1 MDEIAEK
8 QAQIAELTEI
18 LNNPFKLDE
27 VVQSE
32 FDYMKQKYG
41 DERKTD
47 VSDDTSLLNLS
58 GSIKAI
64 QAAADKIKEDVIC
77 WIGADYSMRV
87 LYQSRIQ
94 TIPEETIDLIYT
106 HNQDRLIVITDL

>member
-32 FDYMKQKYG
+32 FDYMKQK
-41 DERKTD
+41 
-47 VSDDTSLLNLS
+47 
-58 GSIKAI
+58 
-64 QAAADKIKEDVIC
+64 
-77 WIGADYSMRV
+77 
-87 LYQSRIQ
+87 
-94 TIPEETIDLIYT
+94 
-106 HNQDRLIVITDL
+106 